1 MIYRILHTYCFFIIR
16 FLIKKTNVNGIEKVP
31 KNGAVVFA
39 GTHPNSFLDGMLIS
53 LLFFRPVWSLS
64 RGDAFENEWARRF
77 MTSIKLIPIYRLSEG
92 WTNLTKNDYTFD
104 KVQSLLREGEQV
116 LVFAEGLCTNQT
128 KLLPLKKGTG
138 RMVQAAWTEGIDM
151 PVIPIGLTYS
161 NFDKIIKTANV
172 NFGDGILSV
181 DFEDKS
187 GGAFLRDFNAVLK
200 DKLQGLMSWNFKPGS
215 FFDNPLYYIGWVFN
229 FPWYFLSRFI
239 AKRLTKGTVHAD
251 SVYFALL
258 IFTLPIYW
266 GILAIVYSLV
276 F

>member
-31 KNGAVVFA
+31 GKGAVVFA

-116 LVFAEGLCTNQT
+116 LVFTEGLCTNQT

-138 RMVQAAWTEGIDM
+138 RMVQAAWAEGIDM

-172 NFGDGILSV
+172 NFGDLVLST
-181 DFEDKS
+181 DFNEKS
-187 GGAFLRDFNAVLK
+187 GGIFLRDFNAVLK
-200 DKLQGLMSWNFKPGS
+200 EKLQGLLSWDFNPGS

-229 FPWYFLSRFI
+229 FPWYFLSRFV

-266 GILAIVYSLV
+266 GILAIVYNLV